1 VEIKKLLPGK
11 PCRSFFMGFAIPYP
25 LFPKKPSN
33 IRSENNQDIFN
44 RLTSDVS
51 QIQLSDG
58 EIHYL
63 YWFIQGSIMV
73 PNIRQRLR
81 RAWGFC
87 ERHAW
92 GYILVEAAFYRG
104 FMHGASILYE
114 DLLFLAL
121 SAFDVKGPLKNW
133 RVMKNLISRG
143 PCPMCE
149 MGFGP
154 DSKGIVRPGLIER
167 GRDMTELRAL
177 AQRTETY
184 WKKTICG
191 RCIGNQSDHRCR
203 PHLIEDISNGLIGQ
217 LSNHKALIDYI
228 YCHISLYHRSF
239 RLEFQGSQTEED
251 MAALISA
258 VGWCSGWKTF
268 LLIYGKNGLL
278 RTNESKTNNSERKA

>member
-1 VEIKKLLPGK
+1 
-11 PCRSFFMGFAIPYP
+11 MAFAIPYP

-33 IRSENNQDIFN
+33 IRSVKNQAIFN
-44 RLTSDVS
+44 RLPSDVS

-121 SAFDVKGPLKNW
+121 SAFNIKGPLTLPVEKLASYE
-133 RVMKNLISRG
+133 KSDL
-143 PCPMCE
+143 
-149 MGFGP
+149 
-154 DSKGIVRPGLIER
+154 KGTLPNV
-167 GRDMTELRAL
+167 
-177 AQRTETY
+177 
-184 WKKTICG
+184 
-191 RCIGNQSDHRCR
+191 
-203 PHLIEDISNGLIGQ
+203 
-217 LSNHKALIDYI
+217 
-228 YCHISLYHRSF
+228 
-239 RLEFQGSQTEED
+239 
-251 MAALISA
+251 
-258 VGWCSGWKTF
+258 
-268 LLIYGKNGLL
+268 
-278 RTNESKTNNSERKA
+278 

>member
-1 VEIKKLLPGK
+1 
-11 PCRSFFMGFAIPYP
+11 MGFAIQYP
-25 LFPKKPSN
+25 LSSYPEKPSN
-33 IRSENNQDIFN
+33 RSSRDNRGVFN
-44 RLTSDVS
+44 GLPDEVS

-73 PNIRQRLR
+73 PDIRQRLR

-104 FMHGASILYE
+104 FMHGASLLYE
-114 DLLFLAL
+114 DLLSPAL
-121 SAFDVKGPLKNW
+121 SVFNIRGPLKNW
-133 RVMKNLISRG
+133 RLVRNLIPKG

-154 DSKGIVRPGLIER
+154 HSKGIVRPELIER
-167 GRDMTELRAL
+167 GRDVTELVAL

-184 WKKTICG
+184 WVKTICG
-191 RCIGNQSDHRCR
+191 RCIGNGSDHRYR
-203 PHLIEDISNGLIGQ
+203 RHLIEDISNGSIEQ

-228 YCHISLYHRSF
+228 YYHIRLYHRSF

-251 MAALISA
+251 MAALIGA

-268 LLIYGKNGLL
+268 LSIYGENGLL
-278 RTNESKTNNSERKA
+278 RSNESKNINSGK